1 MVALGFHVS
10 ATEWEL
16 GDCPAPLRAT
26 VAGEF
31 VALLAIVTLAPVPAL
46 PALLGENV
54 TVSVVDCPGVRIAPP
69 ETPLELKPAPVT

>member
-1 MVALGFHVS
+1 
-10 ATEWEL
+10 
-16 GDCPAPLRAT
+16 
-26 VAGEF
+26 